1 MTTEVELSGP
11 AMVKGSELRSA
22 TTNAPTVV
30 EMKVAAI
37 P

>member
-1 MTTEVELSGP
+1 VTTDVALSGP
-11 AMVKGSELRSA
+11 ATVNGRELRSA

-30 EMKVAAI
+30 EIKVAAI